1 MIKRE
6 RYKRLVMFL
15 ASVLVIGL
23 QTFNFAYVWFTE
35 YNFREVIGSV
45 YWRRGHWALIV
56 LYGVI
61 VYIMSKLFGALKVGY
76 MRVLDVIISQILS
89 VVCTNVIAYLQLA
102 LIGRW
107 KFMSHAGPML
117 GLTAVNLAVV
127 IVWVIFMRWIYTRIY
142 PPRQVIMIYDSDNPE
157 KLLKNISSRKDK
169 NVISEAV
176 YLGSGMDYIKERIL
190 HYQGVIVGDMPSHE
204 RNLLV
209 KYCFE
214 KNIRCYCSP
223 KISDIMIMSSEKI
236 HMFDTP
242 LLLFRNRGLT
252 VEQQAIKRVF
262 DVVVSLLMLVVLSPL
277 MVLIALLIKLYD
289 GGPVFYTQERL
300 TQNGRIFHV
309 YKFRSMRVDSEK
321 TAPVWP

>member
-169 NVISEAV
+169 YVISEAV

-214 KNIRCYCSP
+214 KNI
-223 KISDIMIMSSEKI
+223 
-236 HMFDTP
+236 
-242 LLLFRNRGLT
+242 
-252 VEQQAIKRVF
+252 Q
-262 DVVVSLLMLVVLSPL
+262 
-277 MVLIALLIKLYD
+277 
-289 GGPVFYTQERL
+289 
-300 TQNGRIFHV
+300 
-309 YKFRSMRVDSEK
+309 
-321 TAPVWP
+321 